1 MATAPKAEYEVKKVR
16 KKDGSFAETKYRID
30 ASFIPAAVNEICD
43 KFIINYCIA
52 NNEEEWLFNELNAT
66 ETATANKDRKV
77 TAVVNGIKQKN
88 YNVKAGESYEQPKSF
103 VSLRSD
109 FANKFFPDIVK
120 GSSTKTSPLD
130 EFMKAYKEKNKIR

>member
-109 FANKFFPDIVK
+109 FANKFFPEIIK
-120 GSSTKTSPLD
+120 GKPEQELSFRDKMLA
-130 EFMKAYKEKNKIR
+130 KYKKK